1 MFPSPSL
8 LMVAIQNRV
17 PFRKLLAIW
26 NAICEYHGFRFLKEL
41 HETLCL
47 YRQYLIH
54 TWKFWLPVSVAHI
67 NNHVILFLDIV
78 CFPPIINGLIRSNYT
93 VYFWLSNLVP
103 IFHLLRWVVFQIFVP
118 SFPTSFTVWPI
129 IPATE
134 VYVFQFLCYAV
145 WPQTGLVN
153 LALFL
158 VWTYASAYLLAKC
171 VQQPIQRLELVHN
184 IFLGKTEFFWTKR
197 TGMHPEK
204 G

>member
-1 MFPSPSL
+1 M
-8 LMVAIQNRV
+8 
-17 PFRKLLAIW
+17 
-26 NAICEYHGFRFLKEL
+26 
-41 HETLCL
+41 
-47 YRQYLIH
+47 
-54 TWKFWLPVSVAHI
+54 
-67 NNHVILFLDIV
+67 LFLFLGIV

-103 IFHLLRWVVFQIFVP
+103 IFHLLRLVLFQMFVP
-118 SFPTSFTVWPI
+118 SFPTSFIVWPI

-184 IFLGKTEFFWTKR
+184 IFWGKKEFFCRELKQ
-197 TGMHPEK
+197 K
-204 G
+204 GPGCILKKGSLVLLYRGFWSE

>member
-1 MFPSPSL
+1 M
-8 LMVAIQNRV
+8 
-17 PFRKLLAIW
+17 
-26 NAICEYHGFRFLKEL
+26 
-41 HETLCL
+41 
-47 YRQYLIH
+47 
-54 TWKFWLPVSVAHI
+54 
-67 NNHVILFLDIV
+67 

-103 IFHLLRWVVFQIFVP
+103 IFHLLRVVVFQMFVP
-118 SFPTSFTVWPI
+118 SFPTSFIVWPI

-184 IFLGKTEFFWTKR
+184 IFLGERRSSFEQEGRGCILKKGSLVSYTGFCQSNGNLPKMPLCHFSGSQWNMIKFTEGFYSLSCSSSKDHWKDV
-197 TGMHPEK
+197 K
-204 G
+204 

>member
-1 MFPSPSL
+1 M
-8 LMVAIQNRV
+8 
-17 PFRKLLAIW
+17 
-26 NAICEYHGFRFLKEL
+26 
-41 HETLCL
+41 
-47 YRQYLIH
+47 
-54 TWKFWLPVSVAHI
+54 
-67 NNHVILFLDIV
+67 
-78 CFPPIINGLIRSNYT
+78 
-93 VYFWLSNLVP
+93 P

-184 IFLGKTEFFWTKR
+184 IFWERRSSFEQKGRGCILKNGSLVSY
-197 TGMHPEK
+197 TGFCQSNGNLPKMPLCHFCGVQWNMIKFTFGFYSLSCSSSKDHWKDVKKSCMYTVYTVNLSMLLALTQPMVNL
-204 G
+204 